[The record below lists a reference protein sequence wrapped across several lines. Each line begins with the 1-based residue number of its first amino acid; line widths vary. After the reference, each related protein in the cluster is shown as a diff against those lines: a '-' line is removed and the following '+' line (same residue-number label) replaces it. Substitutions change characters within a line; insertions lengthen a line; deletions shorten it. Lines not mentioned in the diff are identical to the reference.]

1 MTYLSLSFWI
11 TTVLVFPVS
20 DFVLRT
26 VDEIVLEL
34 LLADVDVDVVD
45 TPALLARSTSPRL
58 IAVVNALQVILLLLL
73 LFLKFDVS

>member
-73 LFLKFDVS
+73 FLKFDVS